1 MNKMENNDVLNN
13 EITPEEFEKISVEL
27 MRYRKN
33 SLSYTLGLLALVFSI
48 IAAFIGLNTLKYDYT
63 TMIKILVNIA
73 ILLFGFLFSE
83 QVKSYGKKG
92 CFGLL
97 ILASVNILRIFWA
110 PLILLSGNTDR
121 FGNILTGTVNL
132 AWMNPTWATAQ
143 VRGIMILVCLVI
155 SAACFIVS
163 AVVGLAKT
171 TKLQKYMDSLKE
183 VK

>member
-1 MNKMENNDVLNN
+1 MNKIENNDVLNN

-73 ILLFGFLFSE
+73 VLLFGFLFSE

-92 CFGLL
+92 CYGLL
-97 ILASVNILRIFWA
+97 ILAGVNILRIFWA
-110 PLILLSGNTDR
+110 PVILISGNTER
-121 FGNILTGTVNL
+121 FGNILNGTANL
-132 AWMNPTWATAQ
+132 AWMGSWATAK
-143 VRGIMILVCLVI
+143 VRGVMILICLVV
-155 SAACFIVS
+155 SAACFIGS
-163 AVVGLAKT
+163 AIIGLAKT
-171 TKLQKYMDSLKE
+171 NKLQKYMDSLKE